1 MNHLKLI
8 LMQCTVSRVRSS
20 NISKILTR
28 QQRLDA
34 ATRCR
39 MQPRHPTAGGVA
51 FSAPKTWEY
60 HYGHGHG
67 HKSGSRI
74 QEHVTSIAS
83 QSQSSCTTK
92 YIIELNIIGGSIIDI
107 DT

>member
-28 QQRLDA
+28 QRRLDA

-60 HYGHGHG
+60 HYGHGH
-67 HKSGSRI
+67 KSGPRI

-83 QSQSSCTTK
+83 QSQSSCTK
-92 YIIELNIIGGSIIDI
+92 DIIELNIIDRSIIDI